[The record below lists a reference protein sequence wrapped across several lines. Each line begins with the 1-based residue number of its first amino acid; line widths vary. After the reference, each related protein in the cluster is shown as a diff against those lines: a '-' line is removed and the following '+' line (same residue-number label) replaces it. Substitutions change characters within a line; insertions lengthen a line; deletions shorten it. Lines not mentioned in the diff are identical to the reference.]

1 MEGLIAHLMRAP
13 IIGGSELETL
23 AITRTFRRFRQ
34 RVVFPRR
41 CAGLGQSIRE
51 RFPPEVDVD
60 AVADV
65 EEELRRAPPDL
76 LHIQFPFII
85 EPSPRGLDSVLE
97 LRRLPALPAV
107 FTVHAAV
114 NVPVLEDLHYVFH
127 TEGLYRRFA
136 ARIPPERAT
145 ICGSLVELPAA
156 PRAERPARG
165 RAVILWVSRNEDA
178 KFHPATGDIC
188 RAVLAACKDAAFRF
202 IGQPEEVLLPLDE
215 RVSVIPAPA
224 SDLEAEYRGADL
236 FWAFPHPL
244 LEETWCRTVT
254 EAMGHGL
261 PAVVAAH
268 GAMREQ
274 LEHGVHGLVA
284 ATPEACAAALIELC
298 RDGARR
304 LRMGAAAA
312 RRARALH
319 EETVARLEEM
329 YGRLLRRKERH
340 AARPGG

>member
-1 MEGLIAHLMRAP
+1 MDGLITHLMRAP
-13 IIGGSELETL
+13 IVGGSELETL
-23 AITRTFRRFRQ
+23 AITRTLRRFRQ
-34 RVVFPRR
+34 RVIFPERFT
-41 CAGLGQSIRE
+41 GLGESIQS
-51 RFPPEVDVD
+51 RFPEEVEVK
-60 AVADV
+60 AVPDV

-76 LHIQFPFII
+76 LHIQFPFIL

-114 NVPVLEDLHYVFH
+114 NVPVLDDLHYVFH
-127 TEGLYRRFA
+127 TESLYRRFA
-136 ARIPPERAT
+136 ARVPPERAT
-145 ICGSLVELPAA
+145 ICGSLVEPPAA
-156 PRAERPARG
+156 PLARRLAGSRAR
-165 RAVILWVSRNEDA
+165 ILWVSRNEDA
-178 KFHPATGDIC
+178 KFHPETGDIC
-188 RAVLAACKDAAFRF
+188 RAVLAACPRADFRF
-202 IGQPEEVLLPLDE
+202 IGRPENVALPRDA
-215 RVSVIPAPA
+215 RVSVVAAPVE
-224 SDLEAEYRGADL
+224 DLEAEYRGADL

-284 ATPEACAAALIELC
+284 ATPEACAAALIALC
-298 RDGARR
+298 QDGPRR
-304 LRMGAAAA
+304 LEMGAAAA

-319 EETVARLEEM
+319 QETVARLEEM

-340 AARPGG
+340 AARPGP